1 MHTKIH
7 NPRCTAHI
15 IGEIPLLRKPLG
27 KPDQMCCL
35 SIEGDAYLSH
45 YQIMKSVYAHVQS
58 LHPLA

>member
-45 YQIMKSVYAHVQS
+45 YQIMKSVYAHVQ
-58 LHPLA
+58 